1 MDESHPG
8 QAFDWEASERLLV
21 RTFEAWRSEFRGI
34 LEDHRR
40 EIQARLEKIEREI
53 EKKSDKETVELL
65 VNSVQEDLRRHA
77 DDIKTLEAGLTNK
90 MDVQTMWKVVGLV
103 LTLGAAVGGL
113 VSFLVQLVTG
123 K

>member
-1 MDESHPG
+1 MDELHSGPP
-8 QAFDWEASERLLV
+8 FDWEQSERLLV

-65 VNSVQEDLRRHA
+65 VNSVQADLRRHA

-113 VSFLVQLVTG
+113 VSFIVQLVTG

>member
-53 EKKSDKETVELL
+53 EKKSDKETVDLL

-77 DDIKTLEAGLTNK
+77 DDIKTLEAGLANK

-113 VSFLVQLVTG
+113 VSFVVQLVTG

>member
-1 MDESHPG
+1 MDELHSGPP
-8 QAFDWEASERLLV
+8 FDWAQSERLLV

-53 EKKSDKETVELL
+53 EKKSDKETVDLL
-65 VNSVQEDLRRHA
+65 VNSVQADLRRHA

>member
-34 LEDHRR
+34 LEDHHR

-53 EKKSDKETVELL
+53 EKKSDKETVDLL

>member
-1 MDESHPG
+1 MAEPHHG
-8 QAFDWEASERLLV
+8 QPIDWEASERLLA
-21 RTFEAWRSEFRGI
+21 RTFEAWRREFRSI

-40 EIQARLEKIEREI
+40 EIQNRLEKIEREI

-65 VNSVQEDLRRHA
+65 VHSVQEDLRRHA
-77 DDIKTLEAGLTNK
+77 EDIKSLESVLSNK
-90 MDVQTMWKVVGLV
+90 MGVETMWKVVGLV

-113 VSFLVQLVTG
+113 VSFAINHIGG

>member
-53 EKKSDKETVELL
+53 EKKSDKETVDLL

-77 DDIKTLEAGLTNK
+77 DDIKTLEAGLANK
-90 MDVQTMWKVVGLV
+90 MEVQTMWKVVGLV

-113 VSFLVQLVTG
+113 VSFIVQLVTG

>member
-53 EKKSDKETVELL
+53 EKKSDKETVDLL